1 MDSLAKKAARA
12 LMICASLELV
22 FPALATAQ
30 ATGKPAAIVRR
41 VAVLGGGN
49 SVEVEIMT
57 SQPVT
62 PETQVVTG
70 PDRLV
75 IDFPNATPGS
85 DLRSLAVGRGVVK
98 GVRVGLFAAHPPV
111 TRVVVDLKT
120 QQPFQV
126 FTSGKTVMVKLT
138 AGGTQPGASANHPA
152 IISSPQAP
160 PPPKPAPKLEVGFK
174 NGKLS
179 IWSNKA
185 TLAEVL
191 DEVHRR
197 TGANIPIPAGAQ
209 QEQVVANFGPAPA
222 REVLASLLNGSR
234 FNFVLVGSDRNSTDL
249 RSVLLTPRG
258 EGMPQA
264 AVYTPPPTE
273 TPVAQFVPEQEPQG
287 QNDLPPQNDPPP
299 QMQPEPPSEQPEPQ
313 GEAPPQF

>member
-1 MDSLAKKAARA
+1 MDSLATKAASA
-12 LMICASLELV
+12 LMSCASLWLILTS
-22 FPALATAQ
+22 LAPAQ
-30 ATGKPAAIVRR
+30 ATEKAAATVRH
-41 VAVLGGGN
+41 VAVLGAGN

-57 SQPVT
+57 SQPMT
-62 PETQVVTG
+62 PATQVVTG

-85 DLRSLAVGRGVVK
+85 GLHNLAIDRGAVK
-98 GVRVGLFAAHPPV
+98 GIRVGLFSANPPV

-126 FTSGKTVMVKLT
+126 FTSGKTVMVKLA
-138 AGGTQPGASANHPA
+138 AGGTRPRPSVSQAA
-152 IISSPQAP
+152 IISPPQLP
-160 PPPKPAPKLEVGFK
+160 PPQPARPPSKLEVGFK

-191 DEVHRR
+191 NEIHRR
-197 TGANIPIPAGAQ
+197 TGANIPIPPGAQ

-222 REVLASLLNGSR
+222 REVLAALLNGSR

-249 RSVLLTPRG
+249 RSVLLTLRG
-258 EGMPQA
+258 EAMPQA
-264 AVYTPPPTE
+264 AVYTPPPTQ
-273 TPVAQFVPEQEPQG
+273 TPVAQFVPEQEP
-287 QNDLPPQNDPPP
+287 PPQNDPPP
-299 QMQPEPPSEQPEPQ
+299 PQNDPPAQMQPEQPEPQ
-313 GEAPPQF
+313 EVPPQF